1 MADSRRSPGDD
12 GDARQ
17 VTVEIFN
24 RSTETALVAMSRLA
38 EQYAADGPPLT
49 ASQIADDR
57 NVAKPFV
64 AKVLTV
70 LSQRGLVKGNPG
82 RRGGYALAY
91 PPEELTL
98 LDIARCFERLNR
110 PSPCPLGP
118 GRCGTGSKCPLHDG
132 FSTIQNQIRDFL
144 SGTTLAVF
152 T

>member
-1 MADSRRSPGDD
+1 MADRQGIPGGVSDSL
-12 GDARQ
+12 Q

-38 EQYAADGPPLT
+38 EQHAADGAPLT

-57 NVAKPFV
+57 NVSKPFV

-70 LSQRGLVKGNPG
+70 LSQRGLVRGNPG
-82 RRGGYALAY
+82 RRGGYALAH
-91 PPEELTL
+91 PPEEITL

-132 FSTIQNQIRDFL
+132 FNTIQSNIHQFL